1 MNRVYR
7 SELDGLRAI
16 AVLSV
21 IIYHANLAFKGIPLF
36 SGGFLGVDIFFVLSG
51 FLITGI
57 LIDKSPTLLQFYK
70 SRVDRIYPALL
81 LMLFLSCI
89 FAYIY
94 LIPSDLLNFRE
105 QLKGAVAFFS
115 NYIFMYEDSYIA
127 DSSQYKILLH
137 TWSLGVEWQYYL
149 AFPFVIYGIKK
160 FFSSQFEQILII
172 LFAVS
177 FFYCLYLMKINSTFA
192 FYSTPARVWELFAGG
207 IVFLISKHLKDSKI
221 DNILS
226 AFGLVIIAYCL
237 IFFKDTDAHPGFVS
251 LLAVFGTTLF
261 ILFTK
266 ENSFIYKMATL
277 RISIFFGVISY
288 SLYLYHQPI
297 LVFYRFSYGEIG
309 NKVFVALFAVM
320 ILISYLSYRFFE
332 NPIRR
337 SKSNKK
343 YLILLFFVLFIIAF
357 YKGAK
362 YTNGYEFRQSQE
374 VREALKHFEEREWIR
389 LKSNIKG
396 FDFSGKE
403 IESCNKRVPMTA
415 CIFKSDENS
424 RKLVILGDSYSG
436 VFSYILSE
444 YKPKLHLVALN
455 YSASPILSDPIWVNK
470 NYPELWEINKER
482 WKILEKIE
490 PTNILV
496 GTNFNL
502 FNNGK
507 KSIDNFKFGEKNLE
521 EKVPKKEVYKSF
533 RKSIEKLISLGHN
546 PIILLQPP
554 SPIKNGKSYDVAK
567 ELKRQVA
574 SGILSFKEEWDAV
587 PTTNI
592 DNEVRNALKG
602 LNVTFIDMNAK
613 MCKENKCLTFN
624 KNGGLYNGDQHLS
637 YFGAQLFVDDI
648 LKVLK

>member
-533 RKSIEKLISLGHN
+533 RKSIEKLISFGHN

-554 SPIKNGKSYDVAK
+554 KPNKDIAK
-567 ELKRQVA
+567 EMKRKT
-574 SGILSFKEEWDAV
+574 LNLYFKEEWDAV

-592 DNEVRNALKG
+592 DNEVREALKG

>member
-266 ENSFIYKMATL
+266 ENSFIYKIATL

-297 LVFYRFSYGEIG
+297 LVFYRFAYGEIG
-309 NKVFVALFAVM
+309 NKIFICLFLLMV
-320 ILISYLSYRFFE
+320 LVSYLSYRFFE

-343 YLILLFFVLFIIAF
+343 YLILLFFVIFIIAF

-374 VREALKHFEEREWIR
+374 VREALKNFEGVENRYEQNKTGID
-389 LKSNIKG
+389 I
-396 FDFSGKE
+396 SGKE
-403 IESCNKRVPMTA
+403 LKKCNKRTPITS
-415 CIFKSDENS
+415 CKQTNGDK
-424 RKLVILGDSYSG
+424 KLIIVGDSYSG
-436 VFSYILSE
+436 VFSSIISTQKELDITFFVHGQC
-444 YKPKLHLVALN
+444 PLHQEGVWFG
-455 YSASPILSDPIWVNK
+455 SVPECSD
-470 NYPELWEINKER
+470 INKLR
-482 WKILEKIE
+482 WVEIEKME
-490 PTNILV
+490 QSNILI
-496 GTNFNL
+496 GTNFNQ
-502 FNNGK
+502 FAGGK
-507 KSIDNFKFGEKNLE
+507 KPIENYVPSVTKEFK
-521 EKVPKKEVYKSF
+521 EKVSKEEVYKSF

-554 SPIKNGKSYDVAK
+554 KPNKDIAK
-567 ELKRQVA
+567 EMKRKT
-574 SGILSFKEEWDAV
+574 LNLYFKEEWDAV

-592 DNEVRNALKG
+592 DNEVRGALKG
-602 LNVTFIDMNAK
+602 LNVTFIDLNAK

-624 KNGGLYNGDQHLS
+624 KNGGLYNGGQHLS

>member
-1 MNRVYR
+1 
-7 SELDGLRAI
+7 
-16 AVLSV
+16 
-21 IIYHANLAFKGIPLF
+21 
-36 SGGFLGVDIFFVLSG
+36 
-51 FLITGI
+51 
-57 LIDKSPTLLQFYK
+57 
-70 SRVDRIYPALL
+70 
-81 LMLFLSCI
+81 
-89 FAYIY
+89 
-94 LIPSDLLNFRE
+94 
-105 QLKGAVAFFS
+105 
-115 NYIFMYEDSYIA
+115 MYEDSYIA
-127 DSSQYKILLH
+127 DSSQYKVLLH

-149 AFPFVIYGIKK
+149 AFPFIIYGIKK
-160 FFSSQFEQILII
+160 FFKSQFEQILII
-172 LFAVS
+172 LFSVS

-207 IVFLISKHLKDSKI
+207 IVFLISKHLKYSKF
-221 DNILS
+221 DDFLS

-266 ENSFIYKMATL
+266 EGSFIYKLSTL
-277 RISIFFGVISY
+277 KISIFFGVISY

-309 NKVFVALFAVM
+309 NKVFIALFAVM

-332 NPIRR
+332 NPIRK
-337 SKSNKK
+337 SKNNKK

-389 LKSNIKG
+389 LKRDIKG
-396 FDFSGKE
+396 YEFSGKE
-403 IESCNKRVPMTA
+403 IESCDKRIPKTA
-415 CIFKSDENS
+415 CIFQQDEKAK
-424 RKLVILGDSYSG
+424 KLVILGDSYSG

-444 YKPKLHLVALN
+444 YKPKLYLVALN
-455 YSASPILSDPIWVNK
+455 YSASPILSNPIWVNK

-482 WKILEKIE
+482 WKILEKME

-496 GTNFNL
+496 GTNFNQ

-507 KSIDNFKFGEKNLE
+507 KSVENYKFGEKNLE
-521 EKVPKKEVYKSF
+521 EKVSKEDVYKSF

-554 SPIKNGKSYDVAK
+554 KPSKDIAK
-567 ELKRQVA
+567 EMKRKSLV
-574 SGILSFKEEWDAV
+574 LNFKEEWDAV

-592 DNEVRNALKG
+592 DNEVRDALKG
-602 LNVTFIDMNAK
+602 LDVTFINLNAK

-624 KNGGLYNGDQHLS
+624 KNGGLYNGGQHLS

-648 LKVLK
+648 IKVLK

>member
-226 AFGLVIIAYCL
+226 AFGLVVIAYCL

-374 VREALKHFEEREWIR
+374 VREALKHFKEREWIR
-389 LKSNIKG
+389 LKNDIKG
-396 FDFSGKE
+396 YEFSGKE

-444 YKPKLHLVALN
+444 YKPKLNLVALN

-482 WKILEKIE
+482 WKILEKIK
-490 PTNILV
+490 PTNILI

-502 FNNGK
+502 FNDGK

-521 EKVPKKEVYKSF
+521 EKVPKEEVYKSF

-574 SGILSFKEEWDAV
+574 SGVLSFKEEWDAV

-602 LNVTFIDMNAK
+602 LNVTFIDMNTK

-624 KNGGLYNGDQHLS
+624 KNGGLYNGEQHLS

>member
-57 LIDKSPTLLQFYK
+57 LIDKSPTLFQFYK
-70 SRVDRIYPALL
+70 SRIDRIYPALL
-81 LMLFLSCI
+81 LMLVLSCI
-89 FAYIY
+89 FAFIF

-105 QLKGAVAFFS
+105 QLKGATAFFS

-149 AFPFVIYGIKK
+149 AFPFIIYGIKK

-266 ENSFIYKMATL
+266 ENSFIYKIATL

-297 LVFYRFSYGEIG
+297 LVFYRFYYGEIG
-309 NKVFVALFAVM
+309 NKVFVVLFVVM

-343 YLILLFFVLFIIAF
+343 YLILLFFVIFIIAF

-374 VREALKHFEEREWIR
+374 VREALKNFETVEYNRFIQDGKLCNFRNPASACEIKNDGKKLLLVGDSFLGTFTNIMSEQKNINMLFFNYDQCPLLFEGIWFGNVPECSDINKLRWIEIE
-389 LKSNIKG
+389 KMKPSNIL
-396 FDFSGKE
+396 
-403 IESCNKRVPMTA
+403 I
-415 CIFKSDENS
+415 
-424 RKLVILGDSYSG
+424 
-436 VFSYILSE
+436 
-444 YKPKLHLVALN
+444 
-455 YSASPILSDPIWVNK
+455 
-470 NYPELWEINKER
+470 
-482 WKILEKIE
+482 
-490 PTNILV
+490 
-496 GTNFNL
+496 GTNFIQ
-502 FNNGK
+502 FNGGK
-507 KSIDNFKFGEKNLE
+507 KPIENYIPKVTKEFK
-521 EKVPKKEVYKSF
+521 EKVPKEEVYKSF

-554 SPIKNGKSYDVAK
+554 QPNKDIAK
-567 ELKRQVA
+567 ELKRQIS
-574 SGILSFKEEWDAV
+574 SGVLTFKEEWDAI

-592 DNEVRNALKG
+592 DNEVKNALKG
-602 LNVTFIDMNAK
+602 LDVTFIDLNSK

-624 KNGGLYNGDQHLS
+624 KNGGLYNAGQHLS

-648 LKVLK
+648 IKVLK

>member
-1 MNRVYR
+1 MDKVYR

-81 LMLFLSCI
+81 LMLVLSCI
-89 FAYIY
+89 FAFIF

-105 QLKGAVAFFS
+105 QLKGATAFFS

-149 AFPFVIYGIKK
+149 AFPFIIYGIKK

-177 FFYCLYLMKINSTFA
+177 FFYCLYLMKINNTFA

-207 IVFLISKHLKDSKI
+207 IVFLISKNLKDSKI

-266 ENSFIYKMATL
+266 ENSFIYKIATL

-374 VREALKHFEEREWIR
+374 VREALKHFETLEWIR

-396 FDFSGKE
+396 YEFSGKE

-444 YKPKLHLVALN
+444 YKPKLNLVALN
-455 YSASPILSDPIWVNK
+455 YSASPILSDPIWTSNK
-470 NYPELWEINKER
+470 YPELWEINKER
-482 WKILEKIE
+482 WKILEKMK

-496 GTNFNL
+496 GTNFNQ
-502 FNNGK
+502 FNK
-507 KSIDNFKFGEKNLE
+507 ARKSLDNFVYGQTNLKD
-521 EKVPKKEVYKSF
+521 KVSKEEVYKSF

-554 SPIKNGKSYDVAK
+554 KPNKDIAK
-567 ELKRQVA
+567 EMKRKT
-574 SGILSFKEEWDAV
+574 LNLYFKEEWDAV

-592 DNEVRNALKG
+592 DNEVREALKG
-602 LNVTFIDMNAK
+602 LNVTFIDLNAK

-624 KNGGLYNGDQHLS
+624 KNGGLYNGGQHLS
-637 YFGAQLFVDDI
+637 YFGAELFIDDI
-648 LKVLK
+648 IKNLK

>member
-57 LIDKSPTLLQFYK
+57 LIDKSPTLFQFYK
-70 SRVDRIYPALL
+70 SRIDRIYPALL
-81 LMLFLSCI
+81 LMLVLSCI
-89 FAYIY
+89 FAFIF

-105 QLKGAVAFFS
+105 QLKGATAFFS

-374 VREALKHFEEREWIR
+374 VREALKHFKGAEFRR
-389 LKSNIKG
+389 LQQDNK
-396 FDFSGKE
+396 
-403 IESCNKRVPMTA
+403 SCNHREPRYA
-415 CIFKSDENS
+415 CEVKNDGN
-424 RKLVILGDSYSG
+424 KLLLVGDSYLG
-436 VFSYILSE
+436 TFTNIISE
-444 YKPKLHLVALN
+444 QKNINSLFFHYEQCPLLFEGIWFGNV
-455 YSASPILSDPIWVNK
+455 PECSD
-470 NYPELWEINKER
+470 INKLR
-482 WKILEKIE
+482 WVEIEKME
-490 PTNILV
+490 PSNILI
-496 GTNFNL
+496 GTNFNN
-502 FNNGK
+502 FAGGK
-507 KSIDNFKFGEKNLE
+507 KPIENYVPSVTKEFK
-521 EKVPKKEVYKSF
+521 EKVSKEEVYKSF

>member
-21 IIYHANLAFKGIPLF
+21 LIYHANLTFKGIPLF

-105 QLKGAVAFFS
+105 QLKGATAFFS

-207 IVFLISKHLKDSKI
+207 IVFLISKHLKDSKF

-297 LVFYRFSYGEIG
+297 LVFYRFAYGEIG
-309 NKVFVALFAVM
+309 NKVFIALFAVM

-337 SKSNKK
+337 SKNNKK

-374 VREALKHFEEREWIR
+374 VREALKHFKEREWIR
-389 LKSNIKG
+389 LKSDIKG
-396 FDFSGKE
+396 YEFSGKE
-403 IESCNKRVPMTA
+403 IESCNRRVPMTA

-424 RKLVILGDSYSG
+424 RKIVILGDSYSG

-444 YKPKLHLVALN
+444 YKPKLYLVALN

-482 WKILEKIE
+482 WKILEKME

-496 GTNFNL
+496 GTNFNQ

-507 KSIDNFKFGEKNLE
+507 KSVENYKFGEKNLE
-521 EKVPKKEVYKSF
+521 EKIPKEEVYKSF

-554 SPIKNGKSYDVAK
+554 KPSKDIAK
-567 ELKRQVA
+567 EMKRKSLV
-574 SGILSFKEEWDAV
+574 LNFKEEWDAV

-624 KNGGLYNGDQHLS
+624 KNGGLYNGGQHLS

-648 LKVLK
+648 IKVLK

>member
-21 IIYHANLAFKGIPLF
+21 IIYHAELTLKGF
-36 SGGFLGVDIFFVLSG
+36 SLLPGGFLGVDIFFVLSG

-70 SRVDRIYPALL
+70 SRIDRIYPALL
-81 LMLFLSCI
+81 LMLVFSCVL
-89 FAYIY
+89 AYIY

-105 QLKGAVAFFS
+105 QLKGAVAFYS

-149 AFPFVIYGIKK
+149 AFPFIIYGIKK

-207 IVFLISKHLKDSKI
+207 IVFLISKHLKDTKF

-297 LVFYRFSYGEIG
+297 LVFYRFAYGEIG
-309 NKVFVALFAVM
+309 NKVFVVLFVVM

-332 NPIRR
+332 NPIRK
-337 SKSNKK
+337 SKNTWP
-343 YLILLFFVLFIIAF
+343 LMI
-357 YKGAK
+357 
-362 YTNGYEFRQSQE
+362 Q
-374 VREALKHFEEREWIR
+374 
-389 LKSNIKG
+389 
-396 FDFSGKE
+396 
-403 IESCNKRVPMTA
+403 
-415 CIFKSDENS
+415 
-424 RKLVILGDSYSG
+424 YS
-436 VFSYILSE
+436 
-444 YKPKLHLVALN
+444 
-455 YSASPILSDPIWVNK
+455 K
-470 NYPELWEINKER
+470 N
-482 WKILEKIE
+482 
-490 PTNILV
+490 
-496 GTNFNL
+496 
-502 FNNGK
+502 
-507 KSIDNFKFGEKNLE
+507 
-521 EKVPKKEVYKSF
+521 
-533 RKSIEKLISLGHN
+533 
-546 PIILLQPP
+546 
-554 SPIKNGKSYDVAK
+554 
-567 ELKRQVA
+567 
-574 SGILSFKEEWDAV
+574 
-587 PTTNI
+587 
-592 DNEVRNALKG
+592 
-602 LNVTFIDMNAK
+602 TF
-613 MCKENKCLTFN
+613 
-624 KNGGLYNGDQHLS
+624 
-637 YFGAQLFVDDI
+637 
-648 LKVLK
+648 

>member
-57 LIDKSPTLLQFYK
+57 LIDKSPTLFQFYK
-70 SRVDRIYPALL
+70 SRIDRIYPALL
-81 LMLFLSCI
+81 LMLVLSCI
-89 FAYIY
+89 FAFIF

-105 QLKGAVAFFS
+105 QLKGATAFFS

-297 LVFYRFSYGEIG
+297 LVFYRFTYGEIG
-309 NKVFVALFAVM
+309 NKIFICLFLLMV
-320 ILISYLSYRFFE
+320 LVSYLSYRFFE

-374 VREALKHFEEREWIR
+374 AREALKHFEEREWIR

-403 IESCNKRVPMTA
+403 IESCNMRIPSSA
-415 CIFKSDENS
+415 CEIKNDGK
-424 RKLVILGDSYSG
+424 KLLLVGDSYLG
-436 VFSYILSE
+436 TFTNIISE
-444 YKPKLHLVALN
+444 QKNINSLFFHYDQCPLLFEGIWFGNV
-455 YSASPILSDPIWVNK
+455 PECSD
-470 NYPELWEINKER
+470 INKLR
-482 WKILEKIE
+482 WVEIEKME
-490 PTNILV
+490 QSNILI

-502 FNNGK
+502 FAGGK
-507 KSIDNFKFGEKNLE
+507 KPIENYFPSVTKEFK

-533 RKSIEKLISLGHN
+533 RKSIEKLISFGHN

-554 SPIKNGKSYDVAK
+554 KPNKDIAK
-567 ELKRQVA
+567 EMKRKT
-574 SGILSFKEEWDAV
+574 LNLYFKEEWDAV

-592 DNEVRNALKG
+592 DNEVREALKG